1 MTRVFKTKAFGRWAR
16 HQGLS
21 DGALRAAVDEME
33 RGLVEA
39 DLGGG
44 VFKKRISRPGGG
56 KSGGFRTII
65 AARLGRRAFFVE
77 GFAKNER
84 AGLEE
89 DELAALRKLAR
100 DLLGMDETTLRLALE
115 RKKVTEI

>member
-1 MTRVFKTKAFGRWAR
+1 MRCGLRSTRW
-16 HQGLS
+16 S
-21 DGALRAAVDEME
+21 GAWSKPISVAVSQ
-33 RGLVEA
+33 EA
-39 DLGGG
+39 YLL
-44 VFKKRISRPGGG
+44 SRPGGG

-84 AGLEE
+84 ASLEE

-100 DLLGMDETTLRLALE
+100 DLLGMDEATLRLALE